1 MPPGDGR
8 ARPEGGAVGGP
19 RTHRRWLVSAVVM
32 LVVAGAIALRARADE
47 PARLGLLAADQAKPL
62 RLAADELYTWTEA
75 GEQVIL
81 LKGKVLLDQGVVSVR
96 AARAVLWLDL
106 NRHST
111 TGVYHIQ
118 VVAEE
123 FALENGPKRD
133 KSAVATFELAT
144 KPDPAPRAG
153 VRTVQQPQGTDPFF
167 RRALEL
173 RPPAGAIVQAAATS
187 PPRPANTAIT
197 PTQQPASPPVEWPS
211 QTPPTG
217 PPPSVP
223 TPSPLVPVPSGPLPT
238 RTLPGTG
245 EVVPTPPPEMPASG
259 GPPRMLSIA
268 PRSAA
273 GYSLNG
279 FRTPSGEQVAVVSGG
294 VIVLVRNLQNIGLL
308 DIEADRAVIWSHG
321 KSDQVIQQLQTT
333 GASSDQDYELYLA
346 GNVQLRRSGGANAKD
361 EQMLKAE
368 QLYYDVRRH
377 VAVAVQADL
386 ELRRPGMSQPIF
398 LRADELFQ
406 LSTTQF
412 EASRAQIFSS
422 KLPSDPGLKIVV
434 AHATVDQTTYERRGL
449 FGQPIM
455 NRTTGQPQTVNET
468 IVRGENVVLQVEGVP
483 IFYLPVVQGN
493 ANDPLGPLESLAF
506 KQDRVFG
513 TQVFSTFDV
522 WNLIN
527 RDPLPGT
534 KWRLEADYLSR
545 RGPALG
551 TTFDYHGADLFGLS
565 GPYAGNIKLYGIHDD
580 GTDILGGGRGEAD
593 DHPEWRGRAFWR
605 HSQKI
610 FDDITLQSQL
620 SLLSDKNFLE
630 QYYKQEFDYDY
641 NQETF
646 VYLKYQ
652 RDTLAASLLVKP
664 NVRRWVTE
672 DEWLPRG
679 DLNLLGWSPL
689 DVFTYNLRANAGYGE
704 LHVTTVP
711 PFPWPPQQFTDQK
724 TETGRFDLNQ
734 ELSLPFYLGPVKV
747 VPYGVLDLTYYTED
761 LSGQSNGRLYGGG
774 GVRSSLPLSRLYP
787 GVQSDLFNLNG
798 MNHKIVLGGNYFIA
812 DSSDPFFMF
821 PQLDR
826 LNDDATDQAIRDITP
841 RQPFLNPAHGVALAT
856 NPLYNMQLY
865 AIRRLVDNRV
875 DTLDTVEVLQADVRQ
890 RWQTKRGYP
899 GMEHVV
905 DYMTLDVSASFFPHP
920 DRDNFGKSVAFLE
933 YDSTWNVGDRTAIVS
948 SGWIDPFPDG
958 ARVSTIGVF
967 LNRPDRTNFFVGYR
981 FIDPID
987 SRALTA
993 AATYIF
999 SPKYAITASMTY
1011 DFGINQ
1017 ALANSLVITRIG
1029 TDLTMSV
1036 GFTYNALLNNFGF
1049 TMEVVPNVVAA
1060 SRRNMGGLLGRSGL
1074 YR

>member
-1 MPPGDGR
+1 
-8 ARPEGGAVGGP
+8 
-19 RTHRRWLVSAVVM
+19 VSAV
-32 LVVAGAIALRARADE
+32 LTLAAAGAIALRARADE
-47 PARLGLLAADQAKPL
+47 PARLGLITSDATKPL
-62 RLAADELYTWTEA
+62 RLAGDELYTWNEG

-81 LKGKVLLDQGVVSVR
+81 IKGKVLLDQGVVTIR

-106 NRHST
+106 NRHRST
-111 TGVYHIQ
+111 GIYLVHA
-118 VVAEE
+118 VAEGDV
-123 FALENGPKRD
+123 AIENGPKRE
-133 KSAVATFELAT
+133 KLNTAVFELAST
-144 KPDPAPRAG
+144 PDPAPRPG
-153 VRTVQQPQGTDPFF
+153 VRTVQQAQGTDPFF
-167 RRALEL
+167 RRALAL
-173 RPPAGAIVQAAATS
+173 RPPANGIVQTAATA
-187 PPRPANTAIT
+187 PPKPASTAVT
-197 PTQQPASPPVEWPS
+197 PTQQPISPPVEWPS
-211 QTPPTG
+211 ETPPTG
-217 PPPSVP
+217 PAPSVP

-238 RTLPGTG
+238 RQVPGTG
-245 EVVPTPPPEMPASG
+245 ETVPVPPPDMPAAP
-259 GPPRMLSIA
+259 GPPRMLSVA

-273 GYSLNG
+273 GYSFNG
-279 FRTPSGEQVAVVSGG
+279 FRTPSGEQVAVFSGG
-294 VIVLVRNLQNIGLL
+294 VIVLVRNVQNIGLL
-308 DIEADRAVIWSHG
+308 DIEADRLVVWTRS
-321 KSDQVIQQLQTT
+321 KSDQLLQELQTT
-333 GASSDQDYELYLA
+333 GASSDQEYELFLA

-361 EQMLKAE
+361 EQTLKAE

-386 ELRRPGMSQPIF
+386 ELRRPGMIQPIF
-398 LRADELFQ
+398 VRADELYQ

-434 AHATVDQTTYERRGL
+434 AHATIDQTTYERRGL
-449 FGQPIM
+449 FGQPIV
-455 NRTTGQPQTVNET
+455 NRTTGQPETVNQT
-468 IVRGENVVLQVEGVP
+468 IIHGENVVLQVEGVP

-493 ANDPLGPLESLAF
+493 ANDPFGPLEALAF

-522 WNLIN
+522 WNLLN
-527 RDPLPGT
+527 RDPPPGT

-551 TTFDYHGADLFGLS
+551 STFDYQGLDLFGLN

-580 GTDILGGGRGEAD
+580 GKDILGGGRGEAD
-593 DHPEWRGRAFWR
+593 DHPDWRGRAFWR
-605 HSQKI
+605 HAEKI
-610 FDDITLQSQL
+610 FDDFTLQTQL

-664 NVRRWVTE
+664 NIRRWVTE
-672 DEWLPRG
+672 DEWLPRA
-679 DLNLLGWSPL
+679 DLNLLGLSPF
-689 DVFTYNLRANAGYGE
+689 DVFTYNMRANAGYGQ

-711 PFPWPPQQFTDQK
+711 PFPVPTQQFTDVK
-724 TETGRFDLNQ
+724 DETGRFDLNQ

-747 VPYGVLDLTYYTED
+747 VPYGVLDLTYYTDD
-761 LSGQSNGRLYGGG
+761 LSGESNGRVYGGG
-774 GVRSSLPLSRLYP
+774 GVRTSLPLSRLYP
-787 GVQSDLFNLNG
+787 SVQSDLFNLNG
-798 MNHKIVLGGNYFIA
+798 MYHKIVLGGNYYIA

-841 RQPFLNPAHGVALAT
+841 RQPALNPANGIELLT
-856 NPLYNMQLY
+856 NPLYNPQLY

-875 DTLDTVEVLQADVRQ
+875 DTLDTIEVIQADVRQ

-905 DYMTLDVSASFFPHP
+905 DYLTLDVSASFFPHP

-948 SGWIDPFPDG
+948 TGWIDPFPDG
-958 ARVSTIGVF
+958 ARVSTIGIF
-967 LNRPDRTNFFVGYR
+967 LNRPDRTNFFLGFRY
-981 FIDPID
+981 IDPID

-999 SPKYAITASMTY
+999 SPKYAITASTTY

-1017 ALANSLVITRIG
+1017 ALANSLIITRIG

-1049 TMEVVPNVVAA
+1049 TMEIVPNVVAA

>member
-1 MPPGDGR
+1 
-8 ARPEGGAVGGP
+8 
-19 RTHRRWLVSAVVM
+19 VSAVVT
-32 LVVAGAIALRARADE
+32 LVAMGGIAHRARADE
-47 PARLGLLAADQAKPL
+47 PARLGLLAADPAKPL
-62 RLAADELYTWTEA
+62 RLAADELYTWTES

-81 LKGKVLLDQGVVSVR
+81 LKGKVLLDQGVVNIR
-96 AARAVLWLDL
+96 AGRAVLWLDL
-106 NRHST
+106 ERHRQS
-111 TGVYHIQ
+111 GVYHVQ
-118 VVAEE
+118 VVADGDV
-123 FALENGPKRD
+123 AIENGPKRD
-133 KSAVATFELAT
+133 KANVATFELAT

-153 VRTVQQPQGTDPFF
+153 VRTVQQAQGTDPFF

-173 RPPAGAIVQAAATS
+173 RAPASEIVQAAATS
-187 PPRPANTAIT
+187 PPKTASTAVT
-197 PTQQPASPPVEWPS
+197 PTQQPISPPVEWPS

-217 PPPSVP
+217 PAPSVP

-238 RTLPGTG
+238 RQVPGTG
-245 EVVPTPPPEMPASG
+245 ETIPVPPPDMPAAG
-259 GPPRMLSIA
+259 GPPRMFSIA

-273 GYSLNG
+273 GYSFNG
-279 FRTPSGEQVAVVSGG
+279 FRTPSGEQVAVLSGG
-294 VIVLVRNLQNIGLL
+294 VIVIVRNVQNVGLL
-308 DIEADRAVIWSHG
+308 DIEADRAVIWTRG
-321 KSDQVIQQLQTT
+321 KSDQALQQLQTT

-361 EQMLKAE
+361 EQTLKAE

-386 ELRRPGMSQPIF
+386 ELRRPGMAQPIF
-398 LRADELFQ
+398 MRADELYQ

-412 EASRAQIFSS
+412 EANRAQIFSS

-434 AHATVDQTTYERRGL
+434 AHATVNQQTYERRGL
-449 FGQPIM
+449 FGQPIV
-455 NRTTGQPQTVNET
+455 NRTTGQPQAVNET
-468 IVRGENVVLQVEGVP
+468 IVHGDNVVLQVENVP

-522 WNLIN
+522 WNLLN

-551 TTFDYHGADLFGLS
+551 TTFDYQGLDLFGLS

-580 GTDILGGGRGEAD
+580 GSDILGGGRGEGD

-610 FDDITLQSQL
+610 FDDFTLQSQL

-630 QYYKQEFDYDY
+630 QYYKQEFDYEY

-664 NVRRWVTE
+664 NIRRWVTE
-672 DEWLPRG
+672 DEWLPRA
-679 DLNLLGWSPL
+679 DFNALGWSPF
-689 DVFTYNLRANAGYGE
+689 DVFTYNMRSNAGYGQ

-711 PFPWPPQQFTDQK
+711 PFPVPTQQFTDK
-724 TETGRFDLNQ
+724 KDETGRFDLNQ

-761 LSGQSNGRLYGGG
+761 LSGESNGRLYGGG
-774 GVRSSLPLSRLYP
+774 GVRTSLPLSRLYP

-798 MNHKIVLGGNYFIA
+798 MYHKIVIGGNYFIA

-841 RQPFLNPAHGVALAT
+841 RQPFLNPAHGVLLLT
-856 NPLYNMQLY
+856 DPLYNAQQY

-875 DTLDTVEVLQADVRQ
+875 DTLDTIEVLQADVRQ

-905 DYMTLDVSASFFPHP
+905 DYLTLDVSASFFPHP
-920 DRDNFGKSVAFLE
+920 DRDNFGNSVAFLE

-948 SGWIDPFPDG
+948 TGWIDPFPNG
-958 ARVSTIGVF
+958 ARVSTIGIF
-967 LNRPDRTNFFVGYR
+967 LNRPDRTNFFLGFRY
-981 FIDPID
+981 IDPID

-993 AATYIF
+993 ASTYIF
-999 SPKYAITASMTY
+999 SPKYAITASTTY
-1011 DFGINQ
+1011 DFGNNQ
-1017 ALANSLVITRIG
+1017 ALANSLIITRIG

-1049 TMEVVPNVVAA
+1049 TMEIVPNVVAA